1 MRQGLLL
8 SVLLFS
14 VLLFRPVVVNATQME
29 PITVKQWLKDEHIHR
44 KVNEL
49 MQYVDED
56 ELDSLKFALERLAL
70 PQQEV
75 ARFVLLDAVEK
86 QKRALSPKMA
96 MFLERQV
103 ALVPVYQVLER
114 GDGYEF
120 VVPAFNYPATASRLL
135 KQWQQDQTTLEFILT
150 AERKELNLQQW
161 LSGSDYQLKTRESLL
176 IRELNSLSPEAVLA
190 LTEQL
195 TSQTITSWLPS
206 SRVMVQ
212 LAKASKSPEVYQL
225 LWRMRADFQSESEL
239 VRLANLDDG
248 FSISQVMMASSNPA
262 LKEQALTAL
271 TKIKPMSDDVKQ
283 FLMAKMRVAEDAT
296 LVASELERQ
305 GYRGWLEEL
314 VDSKNGLNTKAILQ
328 VLSH

>member
-44 KVNEL
+44 KVSEL

-96 MFLERQV
+96 MFLERQI

-135 KQWQQDQTTLEFILT
+135 KQWQQDQTTLGFILT

-239 VRLANLDDG
+239 VRLANLDDD
-248 FSISQVMMASSNPA
+248 FSISQVMMASSNPV

-271 TKIKPMSDDVKQ
+271 TKIKPMSEDVKQ

-305 GYRGWLEEL
+305 GYRSWLEEL